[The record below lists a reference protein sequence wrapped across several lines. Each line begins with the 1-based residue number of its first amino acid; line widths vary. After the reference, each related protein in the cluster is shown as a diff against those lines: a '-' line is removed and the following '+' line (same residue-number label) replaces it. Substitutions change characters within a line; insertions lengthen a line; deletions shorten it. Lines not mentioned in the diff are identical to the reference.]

1 MDSFLVDSD
10 PVIPKDLG
18 EMPKQ
23 SQQQFDLI
31 AGDDDSHSRFM
42 AAEKSASSQ
51 NFSSEV
57 TDLLGDSFA
66 MSNPVPAAPVQQDNR
81 DLFKEKD
88 AMDDFFMGSEEP
100 TKKNPEPFNPSS
112 LIDIGG
118 EPDFFGAQKKPT
130 ASVAVD
136 DFEDANQADDLTKA
150 KDTIESDYMNPY
162 AEVRPKKVEE
172 PFVVEPP
179 QPAAAAPPSTKDD
192 DIFNDFSSHQT
203 KPDQFS
209 EPLIDD
215 SPPTPPIVIPK
226 ATPAPVVP
234 EPVAPV
240 AAPTP
245 KPADPPKEKPAKP
258 APTPA
263 PATAT
268 EQIQAEKIFKQFGLG
283 KYNHK
288 NSVSGP
294 CTTNQTVQRDN

>member
-23 SQQQFDLI
+23 QQQFDLI
-31 AGDDDSHSRFM
+31 ADDDSHSRFM
-42 AAEKSASSQ
+42 AAEKSANSQ
-51 NFSSEV
+51 NFPTEV

-66 MSNPVPAAPVQQDNR
+66 MSNPVPAAPVKDNR
-81 DLFKEKD
+81 DLYKEKD
-88 AMDDFFMGSEEP
+88 DFDDFFMGSEEP
-100 TKKNPEPFNPSS
+100 KKNPEPAAFNPSS

-130 ASVAVD
+130 ASAAVD

-162 AEVRPKKVEE
+162 AEVRSNPAKKVEE
-172 PFVVEPP
+172 PVVVEPP
-179 QPAAAAPPSTKDD
+179 PVAAPASTKDD

-203 KPDQFS
+203 KLDQFS
-209 EPLIDD
+209 EPIVDD
-215 SPPTPPIVIPK
+215 SPPTPPAVVPK
-226 ATPAPVVP
+226 AAPAPVVP
-234 EPVAPV
+234 EPVAP
-240 AAPTP
+240 
-245 KPADPPKEKPAKP
+245 KPADPPKEKPKP

-263 PATAT
+263 PALAPVTPVAAT

-283 KYNHK
+283 KYTRRW
-288 NSVSGP
+288 
-294 CTTNQTVQRDN
+294 TTIKKCV